1 MQLMTVSPPYIRFE
15 TRAIKQFKTAE
26 EGGTVFFKDVD
37 YALVTS
43 HGSKDTVEKAL
54 PEWFTQLE
62 NEVRQDRLPGNW
74 LEAYKRS
81 YEKWKAGEELP
92 VIGTPIK
99 NWPVLSPAEAKMLNE
114 LGIRAVED
122 LANAN
127 EELIARIGMG
137 ARSLVQRAKDWVTS
151 YSGQAPLVQALDAE
165 RAVRA
170 GLEHRLRELEA
181 VVAGFAAQQ
190 KAASAAKIDEVHL
203 PSAEEQLA
211 RLPRQDDLDVGAM
224 IDEEIS

>member
-15 TRAIKQFKTAE
+15 TRALKQFKTAE
-26 EGGTVFFKDVD
+26 EGGTVFYKDVD

-54 PEWFTQLE
+54 PDWFTQLE

-74 LEAYKRS
+74 LEAYRKS

-99 NWPVLSPAEAKMLNE
+99 NWPILSPAEAKMLNE
-114 LGIRAVED
+114 LGLRAVED
-122 LANAN
+122 VANAN

-137 ARSLVQRAKDWVTS
+137 ARSLVQRAKDWITS
-151 YSGQAPLVQALDAE
+151 AQGQAPLVQALDAE
-165 RAVRA
+165 RAIRA
-170 GLEHRLRELEA
+170 GLEHRLKELEG
-181 VVAGFAAQQ
+181 VV
-190 KAASAAKIDEVHL
+190 SALTVQATMKKQSQVDAIPL
-203 PSAEEQLA
+203 PTAEDQLA

-224 IDEEIS
+224 IDEEL